1 MNRID
6 AAFARLKA
14 ERRAG
19 FIAYLTAGDPSPSST
34 IPLVRALEA
43 NGADIV
49 ELGVPFS
56 DPLADGV
63 VNQRA
68 SERALAHG
76 VTLKTVLG
84 LVARLR
90 ERSQIPVVLFTYL
103 NPVYAYGFERF
114 ASDAARAGVD
124 GVLSLDL
131 PPEEASAY
139 EARLAAHG
147 VKSIFLI
154 APTTPPAR
162 VRLIAAHA
170 NGFIYC
176 VSRTGVT
183 GARRELAA
191 GLGARLRSIRRA
203 TRTPVAVG
211 FGISTPAQV
220 AEAARAADAV
230 VVGSALVKE
239 IERGGGGAG
248 LAARIGRRARAL
260 TAPLRRE
267 AAGRGSGKGRTHGR
281 G

>member
-6 AAFARLKA
+6 AAFARLRA
-14 ERRAG
+14 ERRSG
-19 FIAYLTAGDPSPSST
+19 FIAYLTAGDPSPALT
-34 IPLVRALEA
+34 IPFVRALEA

-63 VNQRA
+63 VNQRSA
-68 SERALAHG
+68 ERALRRG

-90 ERSQIPVVLFTYL
+90 KESEIPVVLFTYL

-114 ASDAARAGVD
+114 ASDASRAGVD

-131 PPEEASAY
+131 PPEEASEY
-139 EARLAAHG
+139 EAVLAARG
-147 VKSIFLI
+147 IRTIFLV

-162 VRLIAAHA
+162 LRLIAAHA
-170 NGFIYC
+170 RGFIYC

-183 GARRELAA
+183 GGRGGLVPGLA
-191 GLGARLRSIRRA
+191 ARLRAIRRV

-211 FGISTPAQV
+211 FGVSTPGQV
-220 AEAARAADAV
+220 AEAARMADAV

-239 IERGGGGAG
+239 IERGGPGI
-248 LAARIGRRARAL
+248 AARIGSKARRL
-260 TAPLRRE
+260 TAPLRR
-267 AAGRGSGKGRTHGR
+267 
-281 G
+281 

>member
-6 AAFARLKA
+6 AAFARLRK

-19 FIAYLTAGDPSPSST
+19 FIAYLTAGDPSPSLT
-34 IPLVRALEA
+34 VPLVQALET

-63 VNQRA
+63 VNQKSA
-68 SERALAHG
+68 ERALRCG
-76 VTLKTVLG
+76 VSLKTVLG
-84 LVARLR
+84 LVRRVR
-90 ERSQIPVVLFTYL
+90 ERSEIPVVLFTYL
-103 NPVYAYGFERF
+103 NPVYSYGFERF
-114 ASDAARAGVD
+114 AADAARAGVD

-131 PPEEASAY
+131 PPEEASEY
-139 EARLAAHG
+139 EARLAARG

-154 APTTPPAR
+154 APTTPLAR
-162 VRLIAAHA
+162 VRFIARHA
-170 NGFIYC
+170 GGFIYY

-183 GARRELAA
+183 GERGRLAA
-191 GLGARLRSIRRA
+191 GLAARVREIRRV

-230 VVGSALVKE
+230 VVGSALVHC
-239 IERGGGGAG
+239 IERHAG
-248 LAARIGRRARAL
+248 SADCVERVGRKARRL
-260 TAPLRRE
+260 SAPLR
-267 AAGRGSGKGRTHGR
+267 G
-281 G
+281 

>member
-6 AAFARLKA
+6 AVFMRLAK

-19 FIAYLTAGDPSPSST
+19 FIAYLTAGDPSPSLT
-34 IPLVRALEA
+34 VPLVQALEA

-63 VNQRA
+63 VNQKSA
-68 SERALAHG
+68 ARALRRG
-76 VTLKTVLG
+76 VSLKTVLG
-84 LVARLR
+84 LVKRVR
-90 ERSQIPVVLFTYL
+90 ERSEIPVVLFTYL

-114 ASDAARAGVD
+114 AADAVRAGVD

-131 PPEEASAY
+131 PPEEAEGY

-154 APTTPPAR
+154 APTTPLAR
-162 VRLIAAHA
+162 MRLIARHA
-170 NGFIYC
+170 GGFIYY

-183 GARRELAA
+183 GERGKLAMDLA
-191 GLGARLRSIRRA
+191 SRVRA
-203 TRTPVAVG
+203 IMRVTRTPVAVG

-220 AEAARAADAV
+220 AEVAQTADAV

-239 IERGGGGAG
+239 IEQHAG
-248 LAARIGRRARAL
+248 SADLVERVGRKVRRL
-260 TAPLRRE
+260 SAPLR
-267 AAGRGSGKGRTHGR
+267 G
-281 G
+281 